1 MTSTTDTAGHP
12 DVAEISDL
20 TEGLLP
26 PSRTADVRQHVDEC
40 ELCADV
46 LASLEEIRGL
56 LGTLP
61 GPPRMPAEVA
71 GRIDAALAAE
81 ALLHATAPEAVDT
94 PAAVTPSRSVSDA
107 DDSPPVSRETSPP
120 ADRPTGHARPSTS
133 GPGRKRKRGG
143 RRRAAVLG
151 AVFTAAA
158 LGLGSL
164 LLSSLDDGEPSS
176 PEARG
181 QQSASDTFSQGK
193 LESQVAGLL
202 AKSVGTS
209 SGSRAPQSLGMEGN
223 DVTDSPRVLK
233 QPAVPGCVQKG
244 IGRNDTALATE
255 DGTYQGK
262 HAVLVVLPD
271 PSDATRV
278 TAYIVD
284 ATCVDHPS
292 SATAKVLLKQSYTR
306 T

>member
-26 PSRTADVRQHVDEC
+26 PSRTADIRQHVDGC
-40 ELCADV
+40 DLCADT

-61 GPPRMPAEVA
+61 GPARMPDDVA

-81 ALLHATAPEAVDT
+81 ALLDATAPDGEETAQRVDPSPSLSAAEA
-94 PAAVTPSRSVSDA
+94 DA
-107 DDSPPVSRETSPP
+107 PVSRETSLTT
-120 ADRPTGHARPSTS
+120 DRPTGRARVSTT
-133 GPGRKRKRGG
+133 GPGRKGRRGK

-164 LLSSLDDGEPSS
+164 LLSSLNDGNSS
-176 PEARG
+176 TPEARG
-181 QQSASDTFSQGK
+181 RQSASDTFSQGT
-193 LESQVAGLL
+193 LEDQVAGLL
-202 AKSVGTS
+202 ARSSVPA
-209 SGSRAPQSLGMEGN
+209 SGSHTPHSLGVEGN
-223 DVTDSPRVLK
+223 AVTDSPRTLK

-244 IGRNDTALATE
+244 IGREDSALATE

-271 PSDATRV
+271 PSDTTLV

-284 ATCVDHPS
+284 ATCVDHPA
-292 SATAKVLLKQSYTR
+292 SATATVLLKQSYTR
-306 T
+306 S